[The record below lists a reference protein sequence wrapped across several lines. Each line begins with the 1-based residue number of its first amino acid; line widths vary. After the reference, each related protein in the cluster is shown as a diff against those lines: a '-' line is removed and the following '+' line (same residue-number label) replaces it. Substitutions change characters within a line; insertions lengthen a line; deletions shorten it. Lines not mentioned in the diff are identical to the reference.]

1 MKTLSQLRAIS
12 YSYSKKRARELD
24 EALILA
30 RLDNIFNHQTQY
42 KTKQGALE
50 HKDKTKFASML
61 DEAEDWA
68 VNRQAELSRY
78 NNVSQYKLDE
88 VTNVLAA
95 VAYHRTQ
102 L

>member
-24 EALILA
+24 EALSLA
-30 RLDNIFNHQTQY
+30 MLDNIFNHQTQY

-50 HKDKTKFASML
+50 HKDKTKFAAML
-61 DEAEDWA
+61 DEAELWA
-68 VNRQAELSRY
+68 IKRRLELSRY
-78 NNVSQYKLDE
+78 GNVAQFKLDE
-88 VTNVLAA
+88 VSNVLAA